1 MDGPGLRSLPPM
13 KLGVIGCG
21 KMGTALVAG
30 AIRSGAVTA
39 NEVIGVDPVAASRE
53 AFAKTTGATAGEDLA
68 DLTSCGA
75 ILLCTKPHDAT
86 AALEKTAAAAQSPA
100 LVISIAAGLTL
111 EVLEKAAGRHRVI
124 RAMPNTPA
132 LVGHG
137 AAAYCL
143 GSAVTRDDADFA
155 KRLLGSVGLAI
166 EVPERLMDAVTGL
179 SGSGPAYVY
188 LVIDA
193 LADGGVRMGLPRA
206 DALRLAAQTVLGAA
220 AMVVDT
226 GEHPATLKD
235 MVTSPGG
242 TTIAGLAELERH
254 GLRSA
259 MIEAVT
265 AATRRATE
273 LGR

>member
-1 MDGPGLRSLPPM
+1 M

-30 AIRSGAVTA
+30 AIRSNAVTA
-39 NEVIGVDPVAASRE
+39 ADVTGVDPVAASRE
-53 AFAKTTGATAGEDLA
+53 TFGRSTGAAAVAETAVMGVCDVV
-68 DLTSCGA
+68 
-75 ILLCTKPHDAT
+75 LLCTKPSDVAH
-86 AALEKTAAAAQSPA
+86 ALQQFSAMMDKPA
-100 LVISIAAGLTL
+100 LVISIAAGITVEALQS
-111 EVLEKAAGRHRVI
+111 AAGCHRVI

-143 GSAVTRDDADFA
+143 GQTATRDDADLA
-155 KRLLGSVGLAI
+155 RSLLASVGMAV

-206 DALRLAAQTVLGAA
+206 DALKLAAQTVLGAA
-220 AMVVDT
+220 AMVMET
-226 GEHPATLKD
+226 GEHPAVLKD

-242 TTIAGLAELERH
+242 TTIAGIAELERH
-254 GLRSA
+254 GLRNA
-259 MIEAVT
+259 LIEAVA

-273 LGR
+273 LGSA